1 MGTAPFTFPSVTAGR
16 YTLTVSATLYTTST
30 QTVSV
35 AADQTVSVTVRLGTL
50 LGL

>member
-1 MGTAPFTFPSVTAGR
+1 MPGS

-30 QTVSV
+30 QTVSL
-35 AADQTVSVTVRLGTL
+35 ASGQTLSITVRLRTL